1 MRIQTTCICYSLL
14 YIIYIYIYIY
24 TCIYNSYETDSDLS
38 VKKTFTKVV
47 VLYISTRNTGI

>member
-14 YIIYIYIYIY
+14 YYIYIY